1 MRQSAGIIFT
11 SFAACAK
18 VRSTMSSPQPA
29 VNFDALPLSAADMLD
44 WTWEQYAP
52 YAAALEATE
61 LNTENVEQWLRD
73 WSKLSDYVS
82 EQGTRLRN
90 RSSADTRVV
99 ENLKALEAF
108 QAGILPPATIANQ
121 NLKQKLLASGLC
133 PAGMELSLHKMRAEA
148 ERYREEN
155 VPLFTTEQLLCNDYN
170 RITGAM
176 TVDFDGREITVA
188 EIKPIL
194 MEPER
199 ERREAA
205 WRAGSERFE
214 QDRSAL
220 NETWARLVDLRT
232 QIARNADCETYTEYI
247 WPLKQR
253 FDYTPQDCEVFQQ
266 AVAQVVVP
274 ALARR
279 FAKAAERLGLDRF
292 RPWDVYADPLERQAL
307 RPFGDAAVLEEK
319 CSGIFAQLDAG
330 LGRQFEQMRAGYL
343 DLPNRP
349 GKAPGGWCSDYPV
362 VKRPHIFMNTV
373 GMHDDVQ
380 TLFHE
385 AGHAFHGFATYNL
398 PYGQQRHA
406 YMEFCEV
413 ASMAMELLAAPY
425 LTLERG
431 GFYTPAEAARARTEH
446 FDRMLYIWVMVA
458 AGDAFQHWIY
468 ANPKQSR
475 DAAEAS
481 RVFGELQARY
491 FPGIDFSGLERYRDY
506 AWQRTLHYYL
516 VPHYYIEYGIA
527 QLGATQVWQN
537 SVRDAAGALTKYKAA
552 LALGGTVSLPELFS
566 TAGAHFAFDTDTFA
580 AAIGAIE
587 REVEELEKVAA
598 A

>member
-1 MRQSAGIIFT
+1 M
-11 SFAACAK
+11 
-18 VRSTMSSPQPA
+18 VRNIMSSPQPTS
-29 VNFDALPLSAADMLD
+29 NFDALPRAATDVLD

-52 YAAALEATE
+52 YVAALEATE
-61 LNTENVEQWLRD
+61 LNPENVEQWLRD
-73 WSKLSDYVS
+73 WSRLSDYIS

-90 RSSADTRVV
+90 RSSADTRVA

-108 QAGILPPATIANQ
+108 QAGILPPATIASQ
-121 NLKQKLLASGLC
+121 KLKQKLLDSGLC
-133 PAGMELSLHKMRAEA
+133 PAGIELALLKMRAEA
-148 ERYREEN
+148 ERFREVN

-170 RITGAM
+170 RITGSM
-176 TVDFDGREITVA
+176 TVEFEGREITVA

-194 MEPER
+194 MDPDR
-199 ERREAA
+199 ARREAA
-205 WRAGSERFE
+205 WRAGTERFE
-214 QDRSAL
+214 TDRSAL
-220 NETWARLVDLRT
+220 NETWTKLVDLRT
-232 QIARNADCETYTEYI
+232 QIARNADCATYTEYI

-266 AVAQVVVP
+266 AVEQVVVP

-279 FAKAAERLGLDRF
+279 FAKAAERLGLDSF
-292 RPWDVYADPLERQAL
+292 RPWDLYADPQKRPAL
-307 RPFGDAAVLEEK
+307 HPFSDAKVLEER
-319 CSGIFAQLDAG
+319 CSGIFQQLDGG
-330 LGRQFEQMRAGYL
+330 LGRQFEQMREGYL

-362 VKRPHIFMNTV
+362 AKRPHIFMNTV
-373 GMHDDVQ
+373 GLHDDVQ

-398 PYGQQRHA
+398 PYGQQRSA

-425 LTLERG
+425 LTAERG

-468 ANPKQSR
+468 ANPEQSR
-475 DAAEAS
+475 DAVQAS
-481 RVFGELQARY
+481 KVFGALQARY
-491 FPGIDFSGLERYRDY
+491 FAGIDFSGLEHYRDF

-537 SVRDAAGALTKYKAA
+537 SVRDASAALAQYKSA
-552 LALGGTVSLPELFS
+552 LALGGTVSLPQLFS
-566 TAGAHFAFDTDTFA
+566 TAGARFAFDADTFA
-580 AAIGAIE
+580 AAVTAIE
-587 REVEELEKVAA
+587 RETEELERLSAA
-598 A
+598 